1 MMSWRINL
9 INVALGRDKA
19 DLVVKNGSLINVFSK
34 RIVEK
39 TGVAIKGNRI
49 AAIGNV
55 NYTIGFKTKVIDAKG
70 QYLTPG
76 FIDAHI
82 HTESSMLT
90 LTQFAKAVLPNGTTT
105 IIIDPHEIANVLGLK
120 GIKLMMNEAKF
131 LPLKVFFAIPSCVP
145 STLKL
150 ETAGAKL
157 TLKEVKE
164 LMKKKNVVALGELMD
179 FSSVL
184 SGKKTGFI
192 KAAEWKTIEGHAPRL
207 IGSDLTA
214 YACAGVESNHEAST
228 EEEAIQNIEVG
239 LKLEI
244 REGSTAKNLSTLIKA
259 LLKEGVE
266 LKRCMLVSD
275 DESCLDLALNGHM
288 NYILKRALEEG
299 VDPIT
304 AIQMVT
310 INPAEHFKIDRDVG
324 ALAPGRIADLNLIK
338 NLENPT
344 PSLVIANGTL
354 IAKNGKVIKK
364 IKPFKYPKYA
374 FHTIHLPKLK
384 IEDFEV
390 KASIKNGEV
399 EAAVIE
405 VVENQLLTKKVKA
418 ILPVANSFVKPD
430 LSIDVVKAAVVERH
444 GKSGCIGLG
453 FVKGF
458 GLKKGALASTITH
471 DAHNIIVIGVK
482 AEDMFYAVNKL
493 KKING
498 GLIAVE
504 NNKVLA
510 FLKLNLAGL
519 MTTISFKKACFK
531 YRKVCNAA
539 KSLGVNLKNPFIQ
552 MSFLALPVIPEIKIT
567 DKGLVDVQKSKIINP
582 ILRVIK

>member
-1 MMSWRINL
+1 MSWRINL
-9 INVALGRDKA
+9 INVALGREKA
-19 DLVVKNGSLINVFSK
+19 DLVVKNGNLINVFSK
-34 RIVEK
+34 RIIEK

-49 AAIGNV
+49 AAVGDV

-82 HTESSMLT
+82 HIESSMLT

-105 IIIDPHEIANVLGLK
+105 VIIDPHEIANVLGLK
-120 GIKLMMNEAKF
+120 GIKLMMNEAKL
-131 LPLKVFFAIPSCVP
+131 LPLKVFFAVPSCVP

-150 ETAGAKL
+150 ETSGAKL
-157 TLKEVKE
+157 TLKEIKE
-164 LMKKKNVVALGELMD
+164 LMKNKNVVALGELMD

-184 SGKKTGFI
+184 SGRKNEFI
-192 KAAEWKTIEGHAPRL
+192 KAAEWKTIEGHAPGL
-207 IGSDLTA
+207 IGSSLMA

-228 EEEAIQNIEVG
+228 KEEAIQNIEMG

-244 REGSTAKNLSTLIKA
+244 REGSTAKNLSILIKA

-275 DESCLDLALNGHM
+275 DKSCLDLSLNGHM

-310 INPAEHFKIDRDVG
+310 INPAEHFKIDRNVG
-324 ALAPGRIADLNLIK
+324 ALAPGRMADLNLIK
-338 NLENPT
+338 KLEDPT
-344 PSLVIANGTL
+344 PSLVIANGAV
-354 IAKNGKVIKK
+354 IAKNGRIIKELK
-364 IKPFKYPKYA
+364 SFKYPKYA

-390 KASIKNGEV
+390 KASIKNGKAEV
-399 EAAVIE
+399 AVIKILE
-405 VVENQLLTKKVKA
+405 GQLLTRKDIA
-418 ILPVANSFVKPD
+418 LLPIVNGVIKPD
-430 LSIDVVKAAVVERH
+430 LSLDVVKVAVVERH
-444 GKSGCIGLG
+444 GKTGCIGLG

-458 GLKKGALASTITH
+458 GLKEGALASTIAH
-471 DAHNIIVIGVK
+471 DSHNIIVLGVK
-482 AEDMFYAVNKL
+482 AEDMFYAVKQV

-498 GLIAVE
+498 GLIAVK

-519 MTTISFKKACFK
+519 MATTTFEETCFK
-531 YRKVCNAA
+531 YKKVCDAA
-539 KSLGVNLKNPFIQ
+539 KSLGVNLKHPFIQ

-582 ILRVIK
+582 ILRIFK